1 MKLLEKEYENG
12 IPEIEPDENF
22 IPEDF
27 QIIKQIGEGTFG
39 KIYCIEWPKN
49 KKKYAMKKMI
59 LRTMEELNVNQE
71 KTNLLFNFIKKT
83 NCNGVIRLYGDQCM
97 KKNEGEFLYYVLME
111 LANIDWEMEIKKRS
125 EIKKYYTEGEL
136 IEILSQLVST
146 FVFS

>member
-59 LRTMEELNVNQE
+59 LRILEELNVNQE
-71 KTNLLFNFIKKT
+71 KTNLLFNFIKK
-83 NCNGVIRLYGDQCM
+83 LDQCEQ
-97 KKNEGEFLYYVLME
+97 KNEAKYIYYVLME
-111 LANIDWEMEIKKRS
+111 LANIDWEIEIKKRS
-125 EIKKYYTEGEL
+125 ESKKYYTEGEL
-136 IEILSQLVST
+136 IEILILLYFISFL
-146 FVFS
+146 